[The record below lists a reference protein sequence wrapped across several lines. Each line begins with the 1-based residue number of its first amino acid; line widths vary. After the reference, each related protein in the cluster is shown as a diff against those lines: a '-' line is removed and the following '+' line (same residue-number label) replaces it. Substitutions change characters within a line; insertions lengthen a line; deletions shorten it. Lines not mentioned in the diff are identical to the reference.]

1 MCTLFVGGSGG
12 DGGFADSAS
21 DRATVFGAD
30 AARTPV
36 KPGQVK
42 KVKISA
48 GHVLGFDALN
58 NDICTGTPTSPVC
71 MYVCV
76 CTYVILLT
84 YLWVCMYMYAGIY
97 AVALRSPKCMYVYL
111 SVCMNCLYI

>member
-36 KPGQVK
+36 KPEQVK
-42 KVKISA
+42 KVKIYA

-71 MYVCV
+71 MYVC
-76 CTYVILLT
+76 
-84 YLWVCMYMYAGIY
+84 
-97 AVALRSPKCMYVYL
+97 MYVYICNFVDI
-111 SVCMNCLYI
+111 SMGMYVYVCGYICSCSPKP

>member
-71 MYVCV
+71 IYVYEQNICNFV
-76 CTYVILLT
+76 DIS
-84 YLWVCMYMYAGIY
+84 MG
-97 AVALRSPKCMYVYL
+97 MYVY
-111 SVCMNCLYI
+111 VCGYICSCSPKP

>member
-1 MCTLFVGGSGG
+1 MCTLLVGGSGG

-36 KPGQVK
+36 KPEQVK

-71 MYVCV
+71 MYVC
-76 CTYVILLT
+76 
-84 YLWVCMYMYAGIY
+84 
-97 AVALRSPKCMYVYL
+97 MYVC
-111 SVCMNCLYI
+111 VHM